1 MRHLHRHQQDFRTA
15 NLPSMNVQVP
25 AGFIWGFCLGVFL
38 TLIFTNLDLIQR
50 ELISSIFPAL
60 MGSFITIAALDY
72 LIRQNDKRQ
81 TQRELFHDLKSW
93 DNATVLHTLE
103 ALRSLGWLGDGSM
116 RGLMLRGVQM
126 QDAKLHNSDLSAIDL
141 ACANLEN
148 AHLFRARMRGTKCWA
163 ANLNGAMLDYV
174 DGAGAFFSA
183 ANMDNCSLRHA
194 NFRQADLR
202 RASLRGVNFWQTD
215 LRGANMQN
223 ADLSGAQN
231 LDSAIFDETTIL
243 PDGNHWTAQVNIL
256 AFVDSEITMLDDD

>member
-1 MRHLHRHQQDFRTA
+1 MRQLHRRQQDFRTT

-25 AGFIWGFCLGVFL
+25 SGFIWGFCSGVFL
-38 TLIFTNLDLIQR
+38 TILFTNLDLIQR
-50 ELISSIFPAL
+50 EFLSSIFPAL
-60 MGSFITIAALDY
+60 MGSFVTIAAVDY

-81 TQRELFHDLKSW
+81 TQRQLFHDLKSR

-103 ALRSLGWLGDGSM
+103 AFRSLGWLMDGSM

-148 AHLFRARMRGTKCWA
+148 AHLFRARMGGTKCWA
-163 ANLNGAMLDYV
+163 ANLKNATLDYA
-174 DGAGAFFSA
+174 DGAGALFSA
-183 ANMDNCSLRHA
+183 ANMDDCSLRHA
-194 NFRQADLR
+194 NFCQTDLR
-202 RASLRGVNFWQTD
+202 RTSLKGANFWQTD

-223 ADLSGAQN
+223 ADLSSAQN

-243 PDGNHWTAQVNIL
+243 PDGNYWTKQVNIL
-256 AFVDSEITMLDDD
+256 AFVDSETTMLDDD